1 MDRKTYQQ
9 LTIET
14 ESTLT
19 ALRSNERTTLVANY
33 FQCSV
38 RVGFEIDSRAIRST
52 ITSANRNSPI
62 GNVVSRL
69 M

>member
-1 MDRKTYQQ
+1 
-9 LTIET
+9 
-14 ESTLT
+14 
-19 ALRSNERTTLVANY
+19 VANY